1 MLYETAE
8 FNGNDTVE
16 FDLSWCSICER
27 MKQVR
32 QLLTEKYTSI
42 VDMYKTSIHLKQH
55 QKFTRTLVNKILF

>member
-1 MLYETAE
+1 MLYETSE

-42 VDMYKTSIHLKQH
+42 GDKYKTSIHLKQH
-55 QKFTRTLVNKILF
+55 QKLALTLVSKILF